1 MKKLVLLGVIALG
14 SMSFVAADCFAI
26 ADAAVANRLKQ
37 GAASEEVQD
46 ATWDGAWYGC
56 NAAQGSLMSAV
67 TVIAER

>member
-1 MKKLVLLGVIALG
+1 MKKLVLLGVFALG
-14 SMSFVAADCFAI
+14 SMSFVAADCFAV
-26 ADAAVANRLKQ
+26 AALANRLKQ